1 MKKSEK
7 DAIVKKAHK
16 LKFVSEMPTA
26 NILVYKLPLGLNTEL
41 WLDLSLDI
49 PDVSIWNGRIDIPIR
64 KIESPEDLE
73 NLFNAICPEKYRL
86 PF

>member
-7 DAIVKKAHK
+7 DAIIQKAKGLAFKLYGGYYIFDLPFGNETRLLFDLENHILIVKC
-16 LKFVSEMPTA
+16 FVS
-26 NILVYKLPLGLNTEL
+26 Y
-41 WLDLSLDI
+41 
-49 PDVSIWNGRIDIPIR
+49 IPIR

-86 PF
+86 PFI